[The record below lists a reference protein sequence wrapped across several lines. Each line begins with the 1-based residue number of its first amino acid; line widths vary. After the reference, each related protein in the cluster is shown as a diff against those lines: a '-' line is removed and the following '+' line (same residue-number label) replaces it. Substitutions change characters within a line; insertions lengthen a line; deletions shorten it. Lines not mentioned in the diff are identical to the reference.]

1 MAQIC
6 EGIRV
11 IDFSTGMP
19 GAIATMML
27 SDNGAEVIK
36 VEPPS
41 GDPDRAAPAFRQ
53 WQRGKKSVVL
63 DLSTAEGKQRAR
75 QLAASADV
83 IVENFRIGQAEQIGL
98 GYDELAALNPRIVH
112 CSITAFGKNG
122 PYANY
127 RAYEGVVQAKGG
139 RMMEFQQE
147 VQRPGPAFGAVP
159 VASWS
164 ASMLALQ
171 GIIAALLVRQ
181 RTGRGQKVHTS
192 LLQGLAGYDLF
203 NWLAVQKFNEYP
215 DVFRQP
221 MVGMGPSLPY
231 LVCVTKDGHWLQMA
245 NLPAHLFQAFLRA
258 TEMAEVFEAAGY
270 GGSGLMSTVAATQDL
285 WELLLVRIQDKTMDE
300 WMKIMMPDLNISVE
314 KFRTTQEAF
323 DHPQVIDNK
332 LFVEIDDPE
341 VGKTLQIAPLVRFSE
356 SPSKI
361 QGPAPRLGG
370 HTDEVLSKLNGASP
384 KVQSTNG
391 HSVPAHPLEGITVLE
406 LAGFIAAPY
415 GGSLLAEMG
424 ARVIKIEPLEGDP
437 MRSIMGSTKTTQG
450 KESIALDLKTE
461 EGKDI
466 FYKLVEK
473 ADVLFHNYRP
483 GVPERLGMDYA
494 TLSKI
499 NPKLIYLYGAS
510 YGSAGPYHLRP
521 AFHPSFGAI
530 SGGAARQAGLGTPPP
545 PGTPPDFEDVKRISM
560 HLARA
565 NEGNPDPNSS
575 MTVGSAVLMALYH
588 RERTGQSQYV
598 ETSMLC
604 TNLYVNSDDFIRY
617 NGKPPRKEV
626 DENLFGTG
634 ALNRLYEVKDSWL
647 FLAAASQEEW
657 EALCS
662 ALHRDDLRTD
672 SRFATAEA
680 REQNDGPLAEALQ
693 GVFAERTAADWESEL
708 TAKDIA
714 AVRADR
720 YRQCEFLNKDPH
732 MTETEMST
740 LAMHP
745 AWGQYRRF
753 GVGVNFSLTPGVA
766 GGGNRVG
773 EHTQSLLEEMGYSK
787 AEIDDLGKKGAVIW
801 PAEAAAFAVS

>member
-6 EGIRV
+6 EGLRV

-19 GAIATMML
+19 GAIATMVL
-27 SDNGAEVIK
+27 SDNGAEIIK
-36 VEPPS
+36 VEPPA
-41 GDPDRAAPAFRQ
+41 GDPGRSEPAFRQ
-53 WQRGKKSVVL
+53 WQRGKKSVIL
-63 DLSTAEGKQRAR
+63 DLTTPEGQAKAK
-75 QLAASADV
+75 QLAAAADV
-83 IVENFRIGQAEQIGL
+83 IVESYRPGEAERLGL
-98 GYDELAALNPRIVH
+98 GYDELAKLNPRLVH
-112 CSITAFGKNG
+112 CSITAFGKKG
-122 PYANY
+122 PYAQY
-127 RAYEGVVQAKGG
+127 RPYEGVIQAKAG

-164 ASMLALQ
+164 ASMLAVQ
-171 GIIAALLVRQ
+171 GIVAALFVRH
-181 RTGRGQKVHTS
+181 RTGRGQKVDTS
-192 LLQGLAGYDLF
+192 ILQGLSGYDMF

-258 TEMAEVFEAAGY
+258 TEMTEVFEAAGF
-270 GGSGLMSTVAATQDL
+270 GGSGLMSNVAATTDL
-285 WELLLVRIQDKTMDE
+285 WELLLARIQDKTMDE
-300 WMKIMMPDLNISVE
+300 WMEIMMPDLNISVE

-332 LFVEIDDPE
+332 LFVDLDDPE
-341 VGKTLQIAPLVRFSE
+341 VGKGDQIAPLIRFTE

-361 QGPAPRLGG
+361 QGPAPRLGQ
-370 HTDEVLSKLNGASP
+370 HTDEVLGKLAAP
-384 KVQSTNG
+384 TATQSTNG
-391 HSVPAHPLEGITVLE
+391 HNLPAHPLEGITVLE

-415 GGSLLAEMG
+415 GASLLAELG

-461 EGKDI
+461 EGKEI

-473 ADVLFHNYRP
+473 TDVLFHNYRP

-494 TLSKI
+494 TLAKI
-499 NPKLIYLYGAS
+499 NPKIIYLYGAS
-510 YGSAGPYHLRP
+510 YGSTGPYHLRP

-530 SGGAARQAGLGTPPP
+530 SGGAVRQAGRGTPPP
-545 PGTPPDFEDVKRISM
+545 PETPLDFEDLKRISM
-560 HLARA
+560 HLAKA

-575 MTVGSAVLMALYH
+575 MAAGTAVMLALYH
-588 RERTGQSQYV
+588 RERTGQGQYL

-617 NGKPPRKEV
+617 TGKPPRKEV
-626 DENLFGTG
+626 DENLYGTG
-634 ALNRLYEVKDSWL
+634 ALYRLYEVKDSWL
-647 FLAAASQEEW
+647 FLAAQSQEEW
-657 EALCS
+657 EALCA
-662 ALHRDDLRTD
+662 ALGSHDLRKD
-672 SRFATAEA
+672 ARFATVAS
-680 REQNDGPLAEALQ
+680 REQNDAALAQALQ
-693 GVFAERTAADWESEL
+693 AILEKRSAEEWERDL

-714 AVRADR
+714 AVRADQ
-720 YRQCEFLNKDPH
+720 YRQCEFLINDPH
-732 MTETEMST
+732 MTETEMSA

-773 EHTQSLLEEMGYSK
+773 EHSRSLLKEMGYSE
-787 AEIDDLGKKGAVIW
+787 AEIEDLKQKAAVTW
-801 PAEAAAFAVS
+801 PAEEAAFAVS